1 MEIEIPIMTKE
12 DYNIL
17 SNAKSKLENLG
28 LIMQGLNIV
37 GNQLEK
43 GIKLIP
49 KKQLNWISGKVNNV
63 LIAIIEANLRTL
75 SKGKIK
81 TSPSNKTY
89 KAAVFASGF
98 GFGFL
103 GAFGFAADLML
114 STKFMMRSIMDIARS
129 KGEDINEIETQLSCL
144 QVFALGGNSKDDDG
158 IETSYY
164 GTRIALSSAIK
175 MASMYVAE
183 NGIAKILEKMA
194 LGSPLMKVISKIA
207 SRYEVAAVEK
217 FAVEG
222 IPIAGAVGGA
232 TINWIFI
239 NHFQRIAEAHFTVRQ
254 LERKYGAEFIQ
265 EKYNEIKVN

>member
-1 MEIEIPIMTKE
+1 MTKE
-12 DYNIL
+12 DYNLL
-17 SNAKSKLENLG
+17 STAKSKLENVG
-28 LIMQGLNIV
+28 LIMQGLNFV

-43 GIKLIP
+43 GMQLIP
-49 KKQLNWISGKVNNV
+49 EKQLNWISGKVNKV
-63 LIAIIEANLRTL
+63 LMTIIETNLKTM

-89 KAAVFASGF
+89 KAVVSASGF

-144 QVFALGGNSKDDDG
+144 QVFALGGNTKDDDG
-158 IETSYY
+158 LETSYY
-164 GTRIALSSAIK
+164 GTRMALSSAIK
-175 MASMYVAE
+175 MASVYVAE
-183 NGIAKILEKMA
+183 NGATKILEKMA

-207 SRYEVAAVEK
+207 SRYEAAAVEK
-217 FAVEG
+217 FAAEG
-222 IPIAGAVGGA
+222 IPVAGAVGGA
-232 TINWIFI
+232 TINLIFI
-239 NHFQRIAEAHFTVRQ
+239 HHFQKMAEAHFTVRQ
-254 LERKYGAEFIQ
+254 LERKYGEDVIR